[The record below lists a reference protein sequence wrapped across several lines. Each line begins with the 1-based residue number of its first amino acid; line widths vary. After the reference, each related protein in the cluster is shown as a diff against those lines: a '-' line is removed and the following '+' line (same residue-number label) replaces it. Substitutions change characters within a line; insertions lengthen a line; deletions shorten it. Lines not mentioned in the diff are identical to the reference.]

1 MMKMRKALCIILS
14 LIMLFLFASCGGKT
28 ENPDDVSLEEETEE
42 SSDVETKNT
51 ASVKKSFVLPY
62 SESDSLNPYKA
73 KTQTNRIIMPLLYDG
88 LYALDENY
96 TPKEIIAESADI
108 AAGSI
113 TVKLKENVY
122 FSDST
127 PLRASDVVYSFDR
140 AKEAGAYSETLDGI
154 SSATALDSFRV
165 KFILSRPDAFV
176 SSVLTFPIIEYGSGD
191 TDFPR
196 GSGRYAFSGGKLV
209 YNKSHISG
217 EKPKIKTVGL
227 YNLNDRASIV
237 DALQIGNVSFAYDD
251 LSDCEV
257 QRAVAQSFSVT
268 LNNLVFIGIN
278 SENRALGN
286 KAVRQAINLAVDKES
301 LASHDFHGYAV
312 RTESPFNPKWKESQ
326 KKEAV
331 FNQSSAV
338 ELLEKNECL
347 YASETDKCRTDK
359 NGNRLNFKIIVSEE
373 NEFRLEAA
381 QSIAKY
387 LSQVGISAEVLPLSF
402 GKYKERIKEKNFD
415 LYIGEVKLCENMNL
429 LPFFS
434 KSGKTHYGIN
444 LKGDAAK
451 SYGELLNG
459 KTDVTDFEKEFS
471 ENLPFIP
478 VCYRCGAVLVT
489 NTLSDNIKSISTDL
503 FYNINEWKMN

>member
-1 MMKMRKALCIILS
+1 
-14 LIMLFLFASCGGKT
+14 MLFLFASCGEKT
-28 ENPDDVSLEEETEE
+28 ENPDDTGTEEETEE
-42 SSDVETKNT
+42 SPDVETKNT
-51 ASVKKSFVLPY
+51 QSIKKGFVLPY

-96 TPKEIIAESADI
+96 TPQEAVAESADI
-108 AAGSI
+108 SAESI
-113 TVKLKENVY
+113 TVKLKENVR

-165 KFILSRPDAFV
+165 KFILSHPDAFV

-191 TDFPR
+191 ADLPQ
-196 GSGRYAFSGGKLV
+196 GSGRYTFSDGKLT

-217 EKPKIKTVGL
+217 KKPKIKTIGL
-227 YNLNDRASIV
+227 YKLNDRAGIV

-268 LNNLVFIGIN
+268 LNNLVYIGIN
-278 SENRALGN
+278 GENEVLGS

-331 FNQSSAV
+331 FNQSAAV
-338 ELLEKNECL
+338 ELLENNGCL
-347 YASETDKCRTDK
+347 YASETDKYRTDK
-359 NGNRLNFKIIVSEE
+359 NGKKLYFKIIVSEE
-373 NEFRLEAA
+373 NEFRLEVAE
-381 QSIAKY
+381 SISKY
-387 LSQVGISAEVLPLSF
+387 LSQVGIGTEIVKLSF
-402 GKYKERIKEKNFD
+402 DKYKERIKEKNFD
-415 LYIGEVKLCENMNL
+415 LYIGEVKLCENMSL

-434 KSGKTHYGIN
+434 KEGKARYGIN
-444 LKGDAAK
+444 LKDDTAK
-451 SYGELLNG
+451 SYGELLSG
-459 KTDVTDFEKEFS
+459 KADVAGFEKEFS

-489 NTLSDNIKSISTDL
+489 NTLSDSIKSVSGDL
-503 FYNINEWKMN
+503 FYNIHEWKMN